1 MKMKYCRNCG
11 ATHDDSV
18 LSCLYCGGP
27 LDGGTQSNAYGAQG
41 NMPYGNWGNTNGAPA
56 DPYNGQGNVQRN
68 PYGAPAGYYNG
79 QGNIQGNPYGAP
91 ANPYANQ
98 RGMNIP
104 QMSNQKMPSQ
114 GAYLALVIVG
124 FVCGII
130 WGVLALSPYNNM
142 KSAILANNAE
152 EARQNAKKI
161 VFFVLIGIV
170 VNALVIF
177 GRFAQS

>member
-56 DPYNGQGNVQRN
+56 
-68 PYGAPAGYYNG
+68 GYYNG
-79 QGNIQGNPYGAP
+79 QENVQGNPYGAP

-98 RGMNIP
+98 RGMIIP

-161 VFFVLIGIV
+161 VIFVLIGIV